1 MALMSPSLRVPRGA
15 SFSTLPVG
23 SPHTCPPP
31 DISAT
36 QISAM
41 VPGARHR
48 FGGRRGGVRQRE
60 WSNRRVPWFDR
71 DPAMASAW
79 QISGSVPVNHRAVRA
94 GQDAEDLV
102 SVLFDE
108 GRHAGISWPG

>member
-1 MALMSPSLRVPRGA
+1 MALMSPSLRVPGGA

-23 SPHTCPPP
+23 SPHTCHPP

-41 VPGARHR
+41 VPGARQR
-48 FGGRRGGVRQRE
+48 FGSRRGGVPVAGMVKQANSLGSTGTQP
-60 WSNRRVPWFDR
+60 WRRHGR
-71 DPAMASAW
+71 C
-79 QISGSVPVNHRAVRA
+79 SGSVLVNHRAVRA

-102 SVLFDE
+102 
-108 GRHAGISWPG
+108 